1 MRGLWR
7 RLHLHRPARQPSG
20 LFLVS
25 QRDDVFRNGTPV
37 SNPWFVQF
45 LLNVFI
51 YLMAMMT
58 GYAIAD
64 WINDDE

>member
-25 QRDDVFRNGTPV
+25 QRDDVFQNGTPV
-37 SNPWFVQF
+37 N
-45 LLNVFI
+45 
-51 YLMAMMT
+51 LMAAIVGNIVVYLSAAYT
-58 GYAIAD
+58 GWAMAAVID
-64 WINDDE
+64 HE